1 MKTAGRLGS
10 QKSMA
15 GMAAA
20 LRIGSGIKSYTADVV
35 EAVSARR
42 DLALAAEEEM
52 AVASTATSAH
62 PEVHPE
68 VVAADPGTPLSFALP
83 FSFFSAFLTPS
94 FPTTTGEEATGE
106 KAISLS
112 MKAAEMFGL
121 MDTDGS
127 GAISKEEIATHMN
140 ERGYSDEE
148 IASAMSVLDVDG
160 DGKVTLEEFTKG
172 LESAEALRA

>member
-1 MKTAGRLGS
+1 
-10 QKSMA
+10 
-15 GMAAA
+15 
-20 LRIGSGIKSYTADVV
+20 
-35 EAVSARR
+35 
-42 DLALAAEEEM
+42 
-52 AVASTATSAH
+52 
-62 PEVHPE
+62 
-68 VVAADPGTPLSFALP
+68 
-83 FSFFSAFLTPS
+83 
-94 FPTTTGEEATGE
+94 
-106 KAISLS
+106 

-127 GAISKEEIATHMN
+127 GTISKEEIATHMN